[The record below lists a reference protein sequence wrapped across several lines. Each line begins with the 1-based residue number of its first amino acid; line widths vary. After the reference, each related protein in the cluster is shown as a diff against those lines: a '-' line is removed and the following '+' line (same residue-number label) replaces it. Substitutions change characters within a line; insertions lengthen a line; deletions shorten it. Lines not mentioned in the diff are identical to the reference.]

1 MEEKNII
8 AIEIGSSKVRGA
20 IGTYSSD
27 GVLTVNAVEE
37 EPLLEWVRNGTV
49 SNVEEVASLVARI
62 IRKIENRVSPR
73 KVAAAYVGMGG
84 RSFMSVPRD
93 VEAEFPEEEEITDE
107 IIERLMKDAAL
118 SPHADRELYQVVPR
132 DFMVDKVS
140 VARPKGT
147 IGRSIRMSSNLIVSR
162 PQPKRNIDRLFAE
175 KLKIDIAGYSVRQLA
190 LGDTVLTR
198 EEKRLGC
205 MLVDFG
211 AETTTV
217 SIYKDGH
224 LQYLATLPI
233 GSRNITRDIMNLHIV
248 EERAEE
254 LKCTVG
260 SVNPV
265 AATGIEATDYTDV
278 NNYVAHRAGEI
289 IVNVREQLKYAGY
302 KSTDLNAGIIVVG
315 GGARLNGFND
325 RLASMLGMRLRTGS
339 VNVSEVRIPDSRIS
353 AAEMADV
360 ISVMCSAAKN
370 DPQECLTM
378 TAASEPVAEQPEIRT
393 EPVYRKEPEPESEE
407 KNSAK
412 EIKPKKERRSWVEV
426 FKEKVA
432 RAMTEPEE
440 DEDFRDD

>member
-1 MEEKNII
+1 
-8 AIEIGSSKVRGA
+8 
-20 IGTYSSD
+20 
-27 GVLTVNAVEE
+27 
-37 EPLLEWVRNGTV
+37 
-49 SNVEEVASLVARI
+49 
-62 IRKIENRVSPR
+62 
-73 KVAAAYVGMGG
+73 
-84 RSFMSVPRD
+84 
-93 VEAEFPEEEEITDE
+93 
-107 IIERLMKDAAL
+107 
-118 SPHADRELYQVVPR
+118 
-132 DFMVDKVS
+132 MVDKVS

-265 AATGIEATDYTDV
+265 AASGIEATDYTDV

-370 DPQECLTM
+370 NPQECLTM
-378 TAASEPVAEQPEIRT
+378 PAATEPVVEQTEIRT
-393 EPVYRKEPEPESEE
+393 EPVYRKGPEPEESVP
-407 KNSAK
+407 AK

>member
-265 AATGIEATDYTDV
+265 AASGIEATDYTDV

-370 DPQECLTM
+370 RPQECLTM
-378 TAASEPVAEQPEIRT
+378 PAASEPVAEQAEIRT
-393 EPVYRKEPEPESEE
+393 EPVYRKVPEPEENIST
-407 KNSAK
+407 K
-412 EIKPKKERRSWVEV
+412 EIRPKKERRKWMEV

>member
-1 MEEKNII
+1 MEEKNIV

-73 KVAAAYVGMGG
+73 KVASAYVGMGG

-107 IIERLMKDAAL
+107 IIGRLMKDAAL

-265 AATGIEATDYTDV
+265 AASGIEATDYTDV

-370 DPQECLTM
+370 NPQECLTM
-378 TAASEPVAEQPEIRT
+378 PAATEPVVEQTEIRT
-393 EPVYRKEPEPESEE
+393 EPVYRKGPEPEESVP
-407 KNSAK
+407 AK